1 MLTPAQVQTQEH
13 ATSIVNFN
21 SIRGANAVQH
31 WALNPEPSLCKCNPS
46 MVVRVAQAPKI
57 ELAPS
62 IVCIRGNLGK
72 IAERGTGLKFE
83 IL

>member
-1 MLTPAQVQTQEH
+1 
-13 ATSIVNFN
+13 
-21 SIRGANAVQH
+21 
-31 WALNPEPSLCKCNPS
+31 

-62 IVCIRGNLGK
+62 TVCIRGNLGK